1 MRFNNISMILGRR
14 GSGKTEYVKG
24 NPKLGLEGFIKMYL
38 ERDMKVLIIDT
49 FDHPSWRDIPVMTL
63 EDLPRWKKG
72 VYRIWVPISE
82 IPLLNKLLNDLP
94 NLWNTC
100 LIYEDAYKHTSET
113 IDDYLSALMGD
124 SKQKNIDIIFMY
136 WSWMQAPAAL
146 YRMIDLI
153 EAFKTKDSP
162 EARRKALE
170 QGGYYDV
177 AMAVFERVR
186 KHPSPFYHELID
198 TSL

>member
-24 NPKLGLEGFIKMYL
+24 NPTLQLEGFLKMYL
-38 ERDMKVLIIDT
+38 ERGMKVLIIDT
-49 FDHPSWRDIPVMTL
+49 FDHPSWRDIPVITP
-63 EDLPRWKKG
+63 EQLPRWKKG

-82 IPLLNKLLNDLP
+82 IPLLNKLINDLP

-136 WSWMQAPAAL
+136 WAWMQAPAAL

-153 EAFKTKDSP
+153 EAFKTKDNP

-177 AMAVFERVR
+177 AMQVWERV
-186 KHPSPFYHELID
+186 KNHPSPFHHELID
-198 TSL
+198 TAL